1 MGMSSM
7 DLIFHILKTSCMD
20 LNFPMDTQLKE
31 AASFGTEGTGLEE
44 AAQILYG
51 TFQVQTLTASGA
63 QLGAPSPL
71 LIVIGWCFRGLAGL
85 VCLKR

>member
-1 MGMSSM
+1 
-7 DLIFHILKTSCMD
+7 
-20 LNFPMDTQLKE
+20 MDTQLKE

-63 QLGAPSPL
+63 QLGSPSPL
-71 LIVIGWCFRGLAGL
+71 LIVIGWSCWGLGWPGVFETVIYL
-85 VCLKR
+85 H